1 MNLHPASS
9 SIAPPSGAAA
19 PATAT
24 AGAPPAAAPAAAGRA
39 APLPTGAQARIL
51 LVDDEPRL
59 LSSLYELLR
68 DRDYELVTATC
79 GGEALEQLGQLEFDL
94 ILLDLRL
101 PDMSGHQ
108 IMDVIN
114 ARGIAGDIIV
124 MSGDVGIEAAIGALK
139 RGAYDYLRKPYS
151 REELLKTVE
160 NALQKRK
167 LARENASIASQL
179 ENSEKMYRYLVDS
192 SPDIIY
198 TLDHQGCFTF
208 VNDRAHQLLGYAR
221 DELIGQHYS
230 ILVHDEDL
238 ERARYVFNERRV
250 DDRASRNVELRLKC
264 LGGNGN
270 AMERT
275 FNNTLMTI
283 AISAIG
289 MQHPDPD
296 AKKSAYFGTYG
307 VARDITDRKRAEE
320 VISYQA
326 YHDILTDLPN
336 RMLFKDRL
344 GLAVI
349 QAKRK
354 LAELAVMFID
364 LDRFKLVND
373 TLGHVK
379 GDELLQQVAN
389 RLKECLRRGDTLA
402 RQGGDEFTIVLPE
415 LRDRQDAKVIADKF
429 LESLHLPFDLDGHEV
444 HISASIGIAIYP
456 TDGETIDELLRH
468 ADIAMYQVK
477 ALGKNGH
484 SFYHNSMLDVSH
496 QKIALEQSLRKAL
509 EKNELEMYYQPQV
522 DMSSGRIIG
531 AEALM
536 RWNHP
541 QRGLLT
547 AGEFLPFA
555 EENGL
560 MLPISDWMLGAL
572 CRDLLQWNAVG
583 GEQIRLSLNL
593 SPQYLDR
600 GDFFE
605 KMRGALTRYGISP
618 AQIEVEITE
627 NICIRNPQYA
637 IEQLNKLCQLGVS
650 VAIDDFGTGYSS
662 LSYLHRFPIHTIK
675 IDQSFVKEIQ
685 DENGHF
691 PVILAIISIAR
702 GLGLHL
708 IAEGVET
715 DVQARYLQ
723 ASGCTTMQGYL
734 YHRPI
739 SLGSFMAVLE
749 AQQRNGPAAATSA
762 AGLHLVSTP
771 IAIQA

>member
-1 MNLHPASS
+1 MPAQDPVS
-9 SIAPPSGAAA
+9 A
-19 PATAT
+19 PAP
-24 AGAPPAAAPAAAGRA
+24 APVLAAEYRPR
-39 APLPTGAQARIL
+39 LL

-68 DRDYELVTATC
+68 DRDYELITATC
-79 GGEALEQLGQLEFDL
+79 GKEALEHLDQLRFDL

-101 PDMSGHQ
+101 PDMSGHE
-108 IMDVIN
+108 IMDFIN
-114 ARGIAGDIIV
+114 ARGIEGDVIV

-139 RGAYDYLRKPYS
+139 RGAYDYMRKPYS

-167 LARENASIASQL
+167 LARENERIASRL

-198 TLDHQGCFTF
+198 TLNHEGKITF
-208 VNDRAHQLLGYAR
+208 VNDRVQQLLGIGR
-221 DELIGQHYS
+221 EELIGRHYS
-230 ILVHDEDL
+230 VLVHDEDQ
-238 ERARYVFNERRV
+238 ERARYVFNERRL

-264 LGGNGN
+264 NTGSGI
-270 AMERT
+270 ERT

-283 AISAIG
+283 SLNALG
-289 MQHPDPD
+289 MQVPDHER
-296 AKKSAYFGTYG
+296 KQEYFGTYG

-354 LAELAVMFID
+354 LTELAVMFVD

-379 GDELLQQVAN
+379 GDELLQQVAL
-389 RLKECLRRGDTLA
+389 RLKDCLRRGDTLA

-415 LRDRQDAKVIADKF
+415 LRDRQDAKAIADKF

-456 TDGETIDELLRH
+456 GDGETIDELLRH

-509 EKNELEMYYQPQV
+509 EQNELEMYYQPQV
-522 DMSSGRIIG
+522 DVATGRIVG
-531 AEALM
+531 AEGLM

-541 QRGLLT
+541 QRGLLS

-572 CRDLLQWNAVG
+572 CRDLLLWNAAG
-583 GEQIRLSLNL
+583 NDAIRLSLNL

-618 AQIEVEITE
+618 DQIEVEITE

-675 IDQSFVKEIQ
+675 IDQSFVKEIH
-685 DENGHF
+685 DENGHY

-708 IAEGVET
+708 VAEGVET

-723 ASGCTTMQGYL
+723 GHGCTTMQGYF

-739 SLGSFMAVLE
+739 ALSNFIHVLQE
-749 AQQRNGPAAATSA
+749 QDRLSAPA
-762 AGLHLVSTP
+762 LHVVP
-771 IAIQA
+771 PMVAIRA

>member
-1 MNLHPASS
+1 MNLTPVSS
-9 SIAPPSGAAA
+9 SAAIDPSADPHAAV
-19 PATAT
+19 PL
-24 AGAPPAAAPAAAGRA
+24 AADNCPR
-39 APLPTGAQARIL
+39 LL

-68 DRDYELVTATC
+68 DRDYHLVTATC
-79 GGEALEQLGQLEFDL
+79 GSEALAQLSKLKFDL

-101 PDMSGHQ
+101 PDMSGHE
-108 IMDVIN
+108 IMDFIN
-114 ARGIAGDIIV
+114 AKGIDGDVIV

-167 LARENASIASQL
+167 LAIDNERIASKL

-198 TLDHQGCFTF
+198 TLNHEGKFTF
-208 VNDRAHQLLGYAR
+208 VNDRAQQLLGFTR
-221 DELIGQHYS
+221 DELIGKHYS
-230 ILVHDEDL
+230 ILVHDEDQ

-250 DDRASRNVELRLKC
+250 DERASRNVELRLKC
-264 LGGNGN
+264 NTGGSGV
-270 AMERT
+270 ERT

-283 AISAIG
+283 SLNAIG
-289 MQHPDPD
+289 MHIPDHEV
-296 AKKSAYFGTYG
+296 KKHEFFGTYG

-354 LAELAVMFID
+354 LTELAVMFVD

-379 GDELLQQVAN
+379 GDELLQQVAL

-415 LRDRQDAKVIADKF
+415 LRDRADAKSIADKF
-429 LESLHLPFDLDGHEV
+429 LESLHKPFDLDGHEV

-456 TDGETIDELLRH
+456 GDGETIDELLRH

-509 EKNELEMYYQPQV
+509 EQNELEMYYQPQV
-522 DMSSGRIIG
+522 DVATGRIIG
-531 AEALM
+531 AEGLM

-541 QRGLLT
+541 TRGLLS

-572 CRDLLQWNAVG
+572 CRDLLQWNAAG
-583 GEQIRLSLNL
+583 GEAIRLSLNL

-675 IDQSFVKEIQ
+675 IDQSFVKEIH
-685 DENGHF
+685 DEHGHY

-708 IAEGVET
+708 VAEGVET
-715 DVQARYLQ
+715 ELQARYLQ
-723 ASGCTTMQGYL
+723 AHGCTTMQGYF
-734 YHRPI
+734 YYRPI
-739 SLGSFMAVLE
+739 SLSSFITVLQDQSRLN
-749 AQQRNGPAAATSA
+749 APSSA
-762 AGLHLVSTP
+762 APALHVVPSDTAAP
-771 IAIQA
+771 MVAIQA

>member
-1 MNLHPASS
+1 MVPSTD
-9 SIAPPSGAAA
+9 IRDMAPTHLFDDEKP
-19 PATAT
+19 
-24 AGAPPAAAPAAAGRA
+24 R
-39 APLPTGAQARIL
+39 LL

-68 DRDYELVTATC
+68 PFEYNMVTATN
-79 GGEALEQLGQLEFDL
+79 GAEALAQLTRMRFDL

-101 PDMSGHQ
+101 PDMSGHD
-108 IMDVIN
+108 IMDFIN
-114 ARGIAGDIIV
+114 EKGIDGDVIV
-124 MSGDVGIEAAIGALK
+124 MSGEVGIEAAIGALK

-151 REELLKTVE
+151 REELLKTVG
-160 NALQKRK
+160 NALQKRR
-167 LARENASIASQL
+167 LAVANARIATQL
-179 ENSEKMYRYLVDS
+179 ENSEKLYRYLVDS

-198 TLDHQGCFTF
+198 TLNHEGKFTF
-208 VNDRAHQLLGYAR
+208 VNDRAYQLLGFTR
-221 DELIGQHYS
+221 EELIGQHYS
-230 ILVHDEDL
+230 ILVHDEDF
-238 ERARYVFNERRV
+238 ERARYAFNERRV
-250 DDRASRNVELRLKC
+250 DERASRNVELRLKC
-264 LGGNGN
+264 HRGHSNTSG
-270 AMERT
+270 ERT
-275 FNNTLMTI
+275 FNTTLMTI
-283 AISAIG
+283 SLNAIG
-289 MQHPDPD
+289 MHLPDQD
-296 AKKSAYFGTYG
+296 VKRLEFFGTYG

-354 LAELAVMFID
+354 VTELAVMFID

-379 GDELLQQVAN
+379 GDELLQQTAL
-389 RLKECLRRGDTLA
+389 RLKECLRKGDTLA

-415 LRDRQDAKVIADKF
+415 LRDRDDAKAIAEKF
-429 LESLHLPFDLDGHEV
+429 LEVLQAPFDLDGHEV

-456 TDGETIDELLRH
+456 SDGESIDELLRH

-484 SFYHNSMLDVSH
+484 SFYHDSMLDISH
-496 QKIALEQSLRKAL
+496 QKIALEQSLRRAL
-509 EKNELEMYYQPQV
+509 EHNELEMYYQPQMDV
-522 DMSSGRIIG
+522 ITGRIVG
-531 AEALM
+531 AEGLM

-541 QRGLLT
+541 TRGLLT

-560 MLPISDWMLGAL
+560 MLPISDWMIGAL
-572 CRDLLQWNAVG
+572 CRDMLQWNAAG
-583 GEQIRLSLNL
+583 GQAIRLSLNL

-605 KMRGALTRYGISP
+605 KMRGALARYAISP
-618 AQIEVEITE
+618 DQIEVEITE

-637 IEQLNKLCQLGVS
+637 IDQLNKLCQLGVS

-675 IDQSFVKEIQ
+675 IDQSFVKEIK
-685 DENGHF
+685 EEHGHY

-702 GLGLHL
+702 GLGLNL

-715 DVQARYLQ
+715 DVQAHYLK
-723 ASGCTTMQGYL
+723 ANGCLTMQGYL

-739 SLGSFMAVLE
+739 SLTEFMGVLHT
-749 AQQRNGPAAATSA
+749 QLAAPVRGGVA
-762 AGLHLVSTP
+762 
-771 IAIQA
+771 IASRA

>member
-1 MNLHPASS
+1 MNPTNPNPLMASD
-9 SIAPPSGAAA
+9 G
-19 PATAT
+19 
-24 AGAPPAAAPAAAGRA
+24 GLVPPAPEFQPR
-39 APLPTGAQARIL
+39 LL

-59 LSSLYELLR
+59 LTSLYELLR
-68 DRDYELVTATC
+68 GHDYQLVTASS
-79 GGEALEQLGQLEFDL
+79 GSEALTHLNRLQFDL
-94 ILLDLRL
+94 VLLDLRL
-101 PDMSGHQ
+101 PDMSGHE
-108 IMDVIN
+108 IMDFIN
-114 ARGIAGDIIV
+114 AKDIDADVIV
-124 MSGDVGIEAAIGALK
+124 MSGEAGIDAAIGALK
-139 RGAYDYLRKPYS
+139 RGAYDYLRKPYNPP
-151 REELLKTVE
+151 ELLKTVE
-160 NALQKRK
+160 NALQKRR
-167 LARENASIASQL
+167 LAVENRRIGQRL

-198 TLDHQGCFTF
+198 TLNHEGCFTF
-208 VNDRAHQLLGYAR
+208 VNDRAYQLLGFTR
-221 DELIGQHYS
+221 EELLGKHYS
-230 ILVHDEDL
+230 ILVHDEDQ

-250 DDRASRNVELRLKC
+250 DERASRNVELRLKC
-264 LGGNGN
+264 NSGVG
-270 AMERT
+270 ADRT

-283 AISAIG
+283 SLNAIG
-289 MQHPDPD
+289 MHVPG
-296 AKKSAYFGTYG
+296 AEVEKHEFFGTYG

-320 VISYQA
+320 MISYQA

-354 LAELAVMFID
+354 LTELAVMFVD

-379 GDELLQQVAN
+379 GDELLQQAAL
-389 RLKECLRRGDTLA
+389 RLKECLRKGDTLA

-415 LRDRQDAKVIADKF
+415 LRDRADAKAIADKF
-429 LESLHLPFDLDGHEV
+429 LEVLQKPFDLDGHIV

-456 TDGETIDELLRH
+456 GDGESIEELLRH

-484 SFYHNSMLDVSH
+484 SFYHSSMQDMSH

-509 EKNELEMYYQPQV
+509 EHNELEMYYQPQIDV
-522 DMSSGRIIG
+522 ATGRIIG
-531 AEALM
+531 AEGLM

-541 QRGLLT
+541 QRGLLS

-560 MLPISDWMLGAL
+560 MLPISDWMIGAL
-572 CRDLLQWNAVG
+572 CRDLLMWNAAG
-583 GEQIRLSLNL
+583 GDTIRLSLNL

-605 KMRGALTRYGISP
+605 KMRGALQRYGISP

-675 IDQSFVKEIQ
+675 IDQSFVKEIH
-685 DENGHF
+685 DEHGHY

-708 IAEGVET
+708 VAEGVET
-715 DVQARYLQ
+715 EVQARYLQ
-723 ASGCTTMQGYL
+723 ANGCSTMQGYL
-734 YHRPI
+734 YYRPI
-739 SLGSFMAVLE
+739 SLSSFINVLQTQNQIE
-749 AQQRNGPAAATSA
+749 GAAEVPGAR
-762 AGLHLVSTP
+762 VV
-771 IAIQA
+771 AIQA

>member
-1 MNLHPASS
+1 MMNPTHPNPLM
-9 SIAPPSGAAA
+9 APDDGLI
-19 PATAT
+19 
-24 AGAPPAAAPAAAGRA
+24 PPAPEFQPR
-39 APLPTGAQARIL
+39 LL

-59 LSSLYELLR
+59 LTSLYELLR
-68 DRDYELVTATC
+68 GHDYQLVTVSS
-79 GGEALEQLGQLEFDL
+79 GSEALAHLNRLQFDL
-94 ILLDLRL
+94 VLLDLRL
-101 PDMSGHQ
+101 PDIGGHE
-108 IMDVIN
+108 IMDFIN
-114 ARGIAGDIIV
+114 AKEIDADVIV
-124 MSGDVGIEAAIGALK
+124 MSGEAGIDAAIGALK
-139 RGAYDYLRKPYS
+139 RGAYDYLRKPYNPP
-151 REELLKTVE
+151 ELLKTVE
-160 NALQKRK
+160 NALQKRR
-167 LARENASIASQL
+167 LAVENRRIGQRL

-198 TLDHQGCFTF
+198 TLNHEGCFTF
-208 VNDRAHQLLGYAR
+208 VNDRAYQLLGFSR
-221 DELIGQHYS
+221 EELLGKHYS

-250 DDRASRNVELRLKC
+250 DERASRNVELRLKC
-264 LGGNGN
+264 NTGGG
-270 AMERT
+270 ADRT

-283 AISAIG
+283 SLNAIG
-289 MQHPDPD
+289 MHVPGEEV
-296 AKKSAYFGTYG
+296 AKHEFFGTYG

-320 VISYQA
+320 MISYQA

-354 LAELAVMFID
+354 LSELAVMFVD

-379 GDELLQQVAN
+379 GDELLQQAAL
-389 RLKECLRRGDTLA
+389 RLKECLRKGDTLA

-415 LRDRQDAKVIADKF
+415 LRDRADAKSIADKF
-429 LESLHLPFDLDGHEV
+429 LEVLQKPFDLDGHIV

-456 TDGETIDELLRH
+456 GDGETIEELLRH

-484 SFYHNSMLDVSH
+484 SFYHSSMQDMSH

-509 EKNELEMYYQPQV
+509 EHNELEMYYQPQIDV
-522 DMSSGRIIG
+522 ASGRIIG
-531 AEALM
+531 AEGLM

-541 QRGLLT
+541 QRGLLS

-560 MLPISDWMLGAL
+560 MLPISDWMIGAL
-572 CRDLLQWNAVG
+572 CRDLLMWNAAG
-583 GEQIRLSLNL
+583 GDTIRLSLNL

-605 KMRGALTRYGISP
+605 KMRGALARYGISP

-675 IDQSFVKEIQ
+675 IDQSFVKEIH
-685 DENGHF
+685 DEHGHY

-708 IAEGVET
+708 VAEGVET
-715 DVQARYLQ
+715 EVQARYLQ
-723 ASGCTTMQGYL
+723 ANGCSSMQGYL
-734 YHRPI
+734 YYRPI
-739 SLGSFMAVLE
+739 SLSSFIAVLQE
-749 AQQRNGPAAATSA
+749 QNKIEGAAPDAAAA
-762 AGLHLVSTP
+762 AAARV
-771 IAIQA
+771 AIQA

>member
-1 MNLHPASS
+1 MINANAKANANANAALSAYADLASSAETTLHP
-9 SIAPPSGAAA
+9 P
-19 PATAT
+19 
-24 AGAPPAAAPAAAGRA
+24 PPALHAERAGRD
-39 APLPTGAQARIL
+39 LPRIL

-68 DRDYELVTATC
+68 DRDYHLFTAAT
-79 GGEALEQLGQLEFDL
+79 GSEALAHLEKTRFDL
-94 ILLDLRL
+94 VLLDLRL
-101 PDMSGHQ
+101 PDMSGHD
-108 IMDVIN
+108 IMDFIN
-114 ARGIAGDIIV
+114 QKDFDADVIV
-124 MSGDVGIEAAIGALK
+124 MSGEVGIDAAIGALK

-151 REELLKTVE
+151 REELLKTVG
-160 NALQKRK
+160 NALQQRR
-167 LARENASIASQL
+167 LAAANLQIASQL
-179 ENSEKMYRYLVDS
+179 ENSEKLYRYLVDS

-198 TLDHQGCFTF
+198 TLNHEGRFTF
-208 VNDRAHQLLGYAR
+208 VNDRAYQLLGFSR
-221 DELIGQHYS
+221 DDLIGKHYS
-230 ILVHDEDL
+230 ILVHEEDL
-238 ERARYVFNERRV
+238 ERARYAFNERRV
-250 DDRASRNVELRLKC
+250 DERASRNVELRLKC
-264 LGGNGN
+264 HAGGS
-270 AMERT
+270 ADRT

-283 AISAIG
+283 SLNSIG
-289 MQHPDPD
+289 MHIPDNEVTRLEF
-296 AKKSAYFGTYG
+296 FGTYG

-320 VISYQA
+320 LISYQA

-354 LAELAVMFID
+354 MTELAVMFID

-379 GDELLQQVAN
+379 GDELLQQASV

-415 LRDRQDAKVIADKF
+415 LRDREDAKVIADKF
-429 LESLHLPFDLDGHEV
+429 LECLQKPFDLDGHEV
-444 HISASIGIAIYP
+444 HISASIGIAVYP
-456 TDGETIDELLRH
+456 TDGESIDELLRH

-509 EKNELEMYYQPQV
+509 EQNELEMHYQPQI
-522 DMSSGRIIG
+522 DCITGRIIG
-531 AEALM
+531 AEGLM

-541 QRGLLT
+541 VRGLLT

-560 MLPISDWMLGAL
+560 MLPISDWMIGAL
-572 CRDLLQWNAVG
+572 CRDMLQWNASG
-583 GEQIRLSLNL
+583 NQAIRLSLNL

-605 KMRGALTRYGISP
+605 KMRGALVRYGISP

-675 IDQSFVKEIQ
+675 IDQSFVKEIH
-685 DENGHF
+685 DEHGHY

-715 DVQARYLQ
+715 DVQARYLK
-723 ASGCTTMQGYL
+723 ANGCLTMQGYL

-739 SLGSFMAVLE
+739 ALSNFIGLLGE
-749 AQQRNGPAAATSA
+749 QDGPARATA
-762 AGLHLVSTP
+762 PLAPPHLVVLP
-771 IAIQA
+771 IL

>member
-1 MNLHPASS
+1 MMIPTNPNAHLMASD
-9 SIAPPSGAAA
+9 
-19 PATAT
+19 
-24 AGAPPAAAPAAAGRA
+24 AGLVPPAPEFQPR
-39 APLPTGAQARIL
+39 LL

-68 DRDYELVTATC
+68 GHDFQLVTASS
-79 GGEALEQLGQLEFDL
+79 GSEALTHLNRLQFDL
-94 ILLDLRL
+94 VLLDLRL
-101 PDMSGHQ
+101 PDMSGHE
-108 IMDVIN
+108 IMDFIN
-114 ARGIAGDIIV
+114 AKEIDADVIV
-124 MSGDVGIEAAIGALK
+124 MSGEAGIDAAIGALK
-139 RGAYDYLRKPYS
+139 RGAYDYLRKPYNPP
-151 REELLKTVE
+151 ELLKTVD
-160 NALQKRK
+160 NALQKRR
-167 LARENASIASQL
+167 LAVENRRISQRL

-198 TLDHQGCFTF
+198 TLNHEGCFTF
-208 VNDRAHQLLGYAR
+208 VNDRAYQLLGFTR
-221 DELIGQHYS
+221 EELIGSHYS

-250 DDRASRNVELRLKC
+250 DERASRNVELRLKC
-264 LGGNGN
+264 NTGGG
-270 AMERT
+270 AERT

-283 AISAIG
+283 SLNAIG
-289 MQHPDPD
+289 MHVPGEEV
-296 AKKSAYFGTYG
+296 AKHEFFGTYG

-320 VISYQA
+320 MISYQA

-354 LAELAVMFID
+354 LTELAVMFVD

-379 GDELLQQVAN
+379 GDELLQQAAL
-389 RLKECLRRGDTLA
+389 RLKECLRKGDTLA

-415 LRDRQDAKVIADKF
+415 LRDRADAKAIADKF
-429 LESLHLPFDLDGHEV
+429 LEVLQKPFDLDGHVV

-456 TDGETIDELLRH
+456 GDGESIEELLRH

-484 SFYHNSMLDVSH
+484 SFYHSSMQDMSH

-509 EKNELEMYYQPQV
+509 EHNELEMYYQPQIDV
-522 DMSSGRIIG
+522 ATGRIIG
-531 AEALM
+531 AEGLM

-541 QRGLLT
+541 QRGLLS

-560 MLPISDWMLGAL
+560 MLPISDWMIGAL
-572 CRDLLQWNAVG
+572 CRDLLMWNAAG
-583 GEQIRLSLNL
+583 GETIRLSLNL

-605 KMRGALTRYGISP
+605 KMRGALQRYGISP

-675 IDQSFVKEIQ
+675 IDQSFVKEIH
-685 DENGHF
+685 DEHGHY

-708 IAEGVET
+708 VAEGVET
-715 DVQARYLQ
+715 EVQARYLQ
-723 ASGCTTMQGYL
+723 ANGCNSMQGYL
-734 YHRPI
+734 YYRPI
-739 SLGSFMAVLE
+739 SLTSFINVLQGQNQVE
-749 AQQRNGPAAATSA
+749 GAAPAT
-762 AGLHLVSTP
+762 LV
-771 IAIQA
+771 AIQA

>member
-1 MNLHPASS
+1 MNDHPAS
-9 SIAPPSGAAA
+9 AL
-19 PATAT
+19 
-24 AGAPPAAAPAAAGRA
+24 
-39 APLPTGAQARIL
+39 LPTEAGSDALPRIL
-51 LVDDEPRL
+51 LIDDEPRL
-59 LSSLYELLR
+59 LSALHELLR
-68 DRDYELVTATC
+68 DRGFELVTAKS
-79 GGEALEQLGQLEFDL
+79 GAEALAQLSGRRFDL
-94 ILLDLRL
+94 VLLDLRL
-101 PDMSGHQ
+101 PDMSGHE
-108 IMDVIN
+108 IMDFIN
-114 ARGIAGDIIV
+114 EREIDADVIV

-151 REELLKTVE
+151 REEMLKTVG
-160 NALQKRK
+160 NALQQRS
-167 LARENASIASQL
+167 LAHDNERIASQL
-179 ENSEKMYRYLVDS
+179 ENSEKLYRYLVDS

-198 TLDHQGCFTF
+198 TLNHEGRFTF
-208 VNDRAHQLLGYAR
+208 VNDRAFQLLGFTR
-221 DELIGQHYS
+221 EDLIGQHYT

-238 ERARYVFNERRV
+238 ERARYAFNERRV
-250 DDRASRNVELRLKC
+250 DERASRNVELRLKC
-264 LGGNGN
+264 HARAGQDR
-270 AMERT
+270 E
-275 FNNTLMTI
+275 FNTTLMTI
-283 AISAIG
+283 SLNSMG
-289 MQHPDPD
+289 MHVPDND
-296 AKKSAYFGTYG
+296 VKKLEFYGTYG

-344 GLAVI
+344 GLAII

-354 LAELAVMFID
+354 LTELAVMFID

-379 GDELLQQVAN
+379 GDELLQQVAL
-389 RLKECLRRGDTLA
+389 RLKQCLREGDTLA

-415 LRDRQDAKVIADKF
+415 LAGRGEAQAIAEKF
-429 LESLHLPFDLDGHEV
+429 LACLHLPFDLDGHQV

-456 TDGETIDELLRH
+456 GDGESIDELLRH

-509 EKNELEMYYQPQV
+509 EQNELEMYYQPQIDV
-522 DMSSGRIIG
+522 ITGRIIG
-531 AEALM
+531 AEGLM

-547 AGEFLPFA
+547 ANEFLPFA
-555 EENGL
+555 EDNGL

-572 CRDLLQWNAVG
+572 CRDMLVWNENG
-583 GEQIRLSLNL
+583 GEAIRLSLNL

-605 KMRGALTRYGISP
+605 KMRGALLRYGISP

-675 IDQSFVKEIQ
+675 IDQSFVKEIH
-685 DENGHF
+685 DEQGHY

-715 DVQARYLQ
+715 EVQARYLK
-723 ASGCTTMQGYL
+723 SNGCLTMQGYL
-734 YHRPI
+734 FHHPV
-739 SLGSFMAVLE
+739 SLGRFLDVLQEQE
-749 AQQRNGPAAATSA
+749 AQLAACRAS
-762 AGLHLVSTP
+762 VP
-771 IAIQA
+771 QAKRA

>member
-1 MNLHPASS
+1 MINANSNAFANASDNGTS
-9 SIAPPSGAAA
+9 STIYP
-19 PATAT
+19 
-24 AGAPPAAAPAAAGRA
+24 APAALHADQQQ
-39 APLPTGAQARIL
+39 PRIL

-68 DRDYELVTATC
+68 DRDYLLFTASS
-79 GGEALEQLGQLEFDL
+79 GAEALAHLERTRFDL
-94 ILLDLRL
+94 VLLDLRL
-101 PDMSGHQ
+101 PDMSGHD
-108 IMDVIN
+108 IMDFIN
-114 ARGIAGDIIV
+114 QKGFDPDVIV
-124 MSGDVGIEAAIGALK
+124 MSGEVGIDAAIGALK

-151 REELLKTVE
+151 REELLKTVA
-160 NALQKRK
+160 NALKQRR
-167 LARENASIASQL
+167 LAAANLHIASQL
-179 ENSEKMYRYLVDS
+179 ENSEKLYRYLVDS

-198 TLDHQGCFTF
+198 TLNHEGRFTF
-208 VNDRAHQLLGYAR
+208 VNDRAYQLLGFSR
-221 DELIGQHYS
+221 EDLIGKHYS
-230 ILVHDEDL
+230 ILVHEEDL
-238 ERARYVFNERRV
+238 ERARYAFNERRV
-250 DDRASRNVELRLKC
+250 DERASRNVELRLKC
-264 LGGNGN
+264 HAGGS
-270 AMERT
+270 ADRT

-283 AISAIG
+283 SLNSIG
-289 MQHPDPD
+289 MHIPDNEVTRLEF
-296 AKKSAYFGTYG
+296 FGTYG

-320 VISYQA
+320 LISYQA

-354 LAELAVMFID
+354 MTELAVMFID

-379 GDELLQQVAN
+379 GDELLQQASV

-415 LRDRQDAKVIADKF
+415 LRDREDAKLIADKF
-429 LESLHLPFDLDGHEV
+429 LECLQKPFDLDGHEV

-456 TDGETIDELLRH
+456 TDGESIDELLRH

-509 EKNELEMYYQPQV
+509 EQNELEMHYQPQM
-522 DMSSGRIIG
+522 DCITGRIIG
-531 AEALM
+531 AEGLM

-541 QRGLLT
+541 VRGLLT

-560 MLPISDWMLGAL
+560 MLPISDWMIGAL
-572 CRDLLQWNAVG
+572 CRDMLQWNASG
-583 GEQIRLSLNL
+583 NEAIRLSLNL

-605 KMRGALTRYGISP
+605 KMRGALVRYGISP

-675 IDQSFVKEIQ
+675 IDQSFVKEIH
-685 DENGHF
+685 DEHGHY

-715 DVQARYLQ
+715 ADQARYLK
-723 ASGCTTMQGYL
+723 ANGCLTMQGYL

-739 SLGSFMAVLE
+739 ALSNFIGLLGEQDGGAAPS
-749 AQQRNGPAAATSA
+749 PAAPSPSPVAP
-762 AGLHLVSTP
+762 HLVAVQS
-771 IAIQA
+771 

>member
-1 MNLHPASS
+1 MKDPMNHPM
-9 SIAPPSGAAA
+9 
-19 PATAT
+19 ATPGYPGNVSALGS
-24 AGAPPAAAPAAAGRA
+24 AGAEQPR
-39 APLPTGAQARIL
+39 LL

-68 DRDYELVTATC
+68 GRDYQLVTASC
-79 GGEALEQLGQLEFDL
+79 GKEAVAHLSQAHFDL
-94 ILLDLRL
+94 VLLDLRL
-101 PDMSGHQ
+101 PDMSGHE
-108 IMDVIN
+108 IMDYIN
-114 ARGIAGDIIV
+114 ERGLGADVIV
-124 MSGDVGIEAAIGALK
+124 MSGEVGIEAAIGALR

-151 REELLKTVE
+151 REELLKTVA
-160 NALQKRK
+160 NALQQRR
-167 LARENASIASQL
+167 LEQANRRIASQL
-179 ENSEKMYRYLVDS
+179 ENSEKLYRYLVDS

-198 TLDHQGCFTF
+198 TLNHEGKFTF
-208 VNDRAHQLLGYAR
+208 VNDRAYQLLGFSR
-221 DELIGQHYS
+221 EELIGKHYS
-230 ILVHDEDL
+230 ILVHEEDL

-250 DDRASRNVELRLKC
+250 DERASRNVELRLKC
-264 LGGNGN
+264 HSGAG
-270 AMERT
+270 ADRT

-283 AISAIG
+283 SLNSIG
-289 MQHPDPD
+289 MHVPDRD
-296 AKKSAYFGTYG
+296 VKKLEFFGTYG

-354 LAELAVMFID
+354 LTELAVMFID

-379 GDELLQQVAN
+379 GDELLQQVAL

-415 LRDRQDAKVIADKF
+415 LRDREDAKAVAEKF
-429 LESLHLPFDLDGHEV
+429 LECLQKPFDLDGIDV

-456 TDGETIDELLRH
+456 GDGESIDELLRH

-496 QKIALEQSLRKAL
+496 QKIQLEQSLRRAL
-509 EKNELEMYYQPQV
+509 EHNELEMFYQPQV
-522 DMSSGRIIG
+522 DLVSGRIVG
-531 AEALM
+531 AEGLM

-541 QRGLLT
+541 QRGLLS

-560 MLPISDWMLGAL
+560 MLPISDWMIGAL
-572 CRDLLQWNAVG
+572 CRDMLVWNAHG
-583 GEQIRLSLNL
+583 GQPIRLSLNL

-605 KMRGALTRYGISP
+605 KMRGALLRYGISP
-618 AQIEVEITE
+618 EQIEVEITE

-662 LSYLHRFPIHTIK
+662 LSYLHRFPIHTVK
-675 IDQSFVKEIQ
+675 IDQSFVKEIH
-685 DENGHF
+685 DEHGHY

-708 IAEGVET
+708 VAEGVET
-715 DVQARYLQ
+715 DVQARYLK
-723 ASGCTTMQGYL
+723 ANGCLTMQGYFF
-734 YHRPI
+734 HRPI
-739 SLGSFMAVLE
+739 SLPRFIEVLQE
-749 AQQRNGPAAATSA
+749 QSAGPALLAR
-762 AGLHLVSTP
+762 
-771 IAIQA
+771 QA

>member
-1 MNLHPASS
+1 MFQGTDIQAGAEDG
-9 SIAPPSGAAA
+9 IA
-19 PATAT
+19 ATAE
-24 AGAPPAAAPAAAGRA
+24 PR
-39 APLPTGAQARIL
+39 LL

-59 LSSLYELLR
+59 LASLYELLR
-68 DRDYELVTATC
+68 DRGYHLTTASS
-79 GGEALEQLGQLEFDL
+79 GSEAIAHLSTLRFDL
-94 ILLDLRL
+94 VLLDLRL
-101 PDMSGHQ
+101 PDIGGHE
-108 IMDVIN
+108 IMDFIN
-114 ARGIAGDIIV
+114 ARGIDADVIV
-124 MSGDVGIEAAIGALK
+124 MSGEVGIDAAIGALK
-139 RGAYDYLRKPYS
+139 RGAYDYLRKPYA
-151 REELLKTVE
+151 REELLKTVG
-160 NALQKRK
+160 NALEQRR
-167 LARENASIASQL
+167 LAHANAHIANQL

-198 TLDHQGCFTF
+198 TLNHEGRFTF
-208 VNDRAHQLLGYAR
+208 VNDRAYQLLGFSR
-221 DELIGQHYS
+221 DELIGKHYS

-250 DDRASRNVELRLKC
+250 DERASRNVELRLKC
-264 LGGNGN
+264 RGATGKLSN
-270 AMERT
+270 AGDRT

-283 AISAIG
+283 SLNSIG
-289 MQHPDPD
+289 MHVPDQD
-296 AKKSAYFGTYG
+296 VKKLEFFGTYG

-336 RMLFKDRL
+336 RILFKDRL

-354 LAELAVMFID
+354 QTELAVMFID

-379 GDELLQQVAN
+379 GDELLQQVAV
-389 RLKECLRRGDTLA
+389 RLKECLRKGDTLA

-415 LRDRQDAKVIADKF
+415 LRDRDDARMVADKF
-429 LESLHLPFDLDGHEV
+429 LESLHRPFDLDGHEV

-456 TDGETIDELLRH
+456 GDGESIDELLRH

-484 SFYHNSMLDVSH
+484 SFYHDSMLDVSH
-496 QKIALEQSLRKAL
+496 QKIALEQALRRAL
-509 EKNELEMYYQPQV
+509 EHNELEMYYQPQL
-522 DMSSGRIIG
+522 DALTGRIVG

-541 QRGLLT
+541 TRGLLT

-560 MLPISDWMLGAL
+560 MLPISDWMIGAL
-572 CRDLLQWNAVG
+572 CRDMLQWNLASGQEV
-583 GEQIRLSLNL
+583 RLSLNL

-605 KMRGALTRYGISP
+605 KMRGALVRYGISP
-618 AQIEVEITE
+618 SQIEVEITE

-662 LSYLHRFPIHTIK
+662 LSYLHRFPIHTMK
-675 IDQSFVKEIQ
+675 IDQSFVKEIH
-685 DENGHF
+685 DEHGHY

-715 DVQARYLQ
+715 ETQANYLK
-723 ASGCTTMQGYL
+723 ANGCETMQGYL
-734 YHRPI
+734 FYRPI
-739 SLGSFMAVLE
+739 SLSNFIGVLR
-749 AQQRNGPAAATSA
+749 AQAPNAPAAPGTAMR
-762 AGLHLVSTP
+762 AGR
-771 IAIQA
+771 A